1 MNIIVVGC
9 GMVGYSLVEQLSSEN
24 HDIVVIDE
32 DENRVRYITDEFDAM
47 GVIGSGEDCKIL
59 VEAGIERTDLLIA
72 VTDVDEKNL
81 LCCIMAKRF
90 ENCRTIARVRN
101 PVYSSETGFLR
112 RELGL
117 SMIINPEQIAANE
130 IARIIQFPP
139 EIKVDTFTRGRIEL
153 LSLQVAEGS
162 FLEHATVRS
171 IRARLNC
178 NVLVCLVTRDDDA
191 FIPDIDTEF
200 LAGDNIVISALP
212 TEANTFFLKSRIQP
226 QRIKTVMIVGGGTTG
241 YYLARRLTDI
251 GIYTKI
257 IESDTKRCEELS
269 DMLPEAVIINGDG
282 TDERLLLQ
290 EGISAMDAFAALTG
304 LDEENVFLS
313 LYAKNVSKCQTV
325 TKINRINYTEVINKM
340 DLDSVIF
347 PRTLTADYIVK
358 YARSMMNGVSSNVE
372 NIFRLENGKA
382 EAFEFFVSEA
392 SAVTGVPIA
401 RLRLKND
408 LIICSITRNSQVII
422 PGGHDEIRVGDAV
435 IVITTR
441 SFFSDIKD
449 IVNR

>member
-9 GMVGYSLVEQLSSEN
+9 GMVGYSLVEQLSQEN

-32 DENRVRYITDEFDAM
+32 DESKVRYITDEFDAM
-47 GVIGSGEDCKIL
+47 GVVGSGEDCKVL
-59 VEAGIERTDLLIA
+59 VEAGIEHTDLLIA
-72 VTDVDEKNL
+72 VTEVDEKNL
-81 LCCIMAKRF
+81 LCCIMSKRF

-101 PVYSSETGFLR
+101 PVYSAETGFLR

-130 IARIIQFPP
+130 IARIIQYPE

-153 LSLQVAEGS
+153 LNYQVTKDSSLNNETLKGI
-162 FLEHATVRS
+162 RS
-171 IRARLNC
+171 RVKC
-178 NVLVCLVTRDDDA
+178 NMLICLVTRDDDA
-191 FIPDIDTEF
+191 FIPTLDTVFQE
-200 LAGDNIVISALP
+200 GDNLVLVALP
-212 TEANTFFLKSRIQP
+212 SDANNFFLRSGIQP
-226 QRIKTVMIVGGGTTG
+226 EHVRSVMIVGGGTTG
-241 YYLARRLTDI
+241 YYLAKRLTDI
-251 GIYTKI
+251 GIHTKI
-257 IESDTKRCEELS
+257 IEQDARRCEELS
-269 DMLPEAVIINGDG
+269 DLLPKAVVINGDG
-282 TDERLLLQ
+282 TDERLLMQ
-290 EGISAMDAFAALTG
+290 EGIGVADAFAALTG

-313 LYAKNVSKCQTV
+313 LYAKNVSKGQTV

-358 YARSMMNGVSSNVE
+358 YARSMMSGVTSNVE

-382 EAFEFFVSEA
+382 EAFEFFVTEPSI
-392 SAVTGVPIA
+392 VTNKPISK
-401 RLRLKND
+401 LKLKND
-408 LIICSITRNSQVII
+408 LIICSITRDSRVII
-422 PGGHDEIRVGDAV
+422 PTGHDEIKVGDAV

-449 IVNR
+449 IVKR

>member
-32 DENRVRYITDEFDAM
+32 DESRVRYITDEFDAM
-47 GVIGSGEDCKIL
+47 GVVGSGEDCKIL
-59 VEAGIERTDLLIA
+59 VEAGIEHTDLLIA
-72 VTDVDEKNL
+72 VTEVDEKNL

-101 PVYSSETGFLR
+101 PVYSAETGFLR
-112 RELGL
+112 HELGL

-130 IARIIQFPP
+130 IARIIQFPSD
-139 EIKVDTFTRGRIEL
+139 IKVDTFTRGRIEL
-153 LSLQVAEGS
+153 FSVQVTKGS

-171 IRARLNC
+171 IRTKLNC
-178 NVLVCLVTRDDDA
+178 NVLVCLVSRDDDA
-191 FIPDIDTEF
+191 FIPNIDTEF
-200 LAGDNIVISALP
+200 LEGDNLVLSALP
-212 TEANTFFLKSRIQP
+212 TEINNFFLRSKIQP
-226 QRIKTVMIVGGGTTG
+226 QKVKSVMIVGGGTTG
-241 YYLARRLTDI
+241 YYLAKRLTDI

-257 IESDTKRCEELS
+257 IESDKRRCEELA
-269 DMLPEAVIINGDG
+269 DLIPEAVVINGDG

-290 EGISAMDAFAALTG
+290 EGLSAMDAFAALTG

-313 LYAKNVSKCQTV
+313 LYAKNVSKGQTV

-340 DLDSVIF
+340 DLDSVVF

-358 YARSMMNGVSSNVE
+358 YARSMMNGISSNVE

-382 EAFEFFVSEA
+382 EAFEFFVSEP
-392 SAVTGVPIA
+392 SIVTNTPIS
-401 RLRLKND
+401 RLKLKND
-408 LIICSITRNSQVII
+408 LIICSITRNSHVIV

-449 IVNR
+449 IVKR

>member
-32 DENRVRYITDEFDAM
+32 DESRVQYITDEFDAM
-47 GVIGSGEDCKIL
+47 GVVGSGEDCKIL
-59 VEAGIERTDLLIA
+59 IEAGIEHTDLLIA
-72 VTDVDEKNL
+72 VTEVDEKNL

-101 PVYSSETGFLR
+101 PVYSAETGFLR
-112 RELGL
+112 HELGL

-153 LSLQVAEGS
+153 FNVAVTKGS
-162 FLEHATVRS
+162 FLEHATVKS
-171 IRARLNC
+171 IRTKLNC
-178 NVLVCLVTRDDDA
+178 NVLVCLVSRDDDA
-191 FIPDIDTEF
+191 FIPNIDTEF
-200 LAGDNIVISALP
+200 LEGDNLVLSSLP
-212 TEANTFFLKSRIQP
+212 AEINNFFLKSKIQP
-226 QRIKTVMIVGGGTTG
+226 QRVKSVMIVGGGTTG
-241 YYLARRLTDI
+241 YYLAKRLTDI

-257 IESDTKRCEELS
+257 VESDKKRCDELS
-269 DMLPEAVIINGDG
+269 DLLPEAVVINGDG
-282 TDERLLLQ
+282 TDERLLMQ
-290 EGISAMDAFAALTG
+290 EGLAAMDSFAALTG

-313 LYAKNVSKCQTV
+313 LYAKNVSKGQTV

-340 DLDSVIF
+340 DLDSVVF

-358 YARSMMNGVSSNVE
+358 YARSMMNGISSNVE

-382 EAFEFFVSEA
+382 EAFEFFVSEP
-392 SAVTGVPIA
+392 SIVTNTPISK
-401 RLRLKND
+401 LKLKND
-408 LIICSITRNSQVII
+408 LIICSITRNSHVII

-449 IVNR
+449 IVKR

>member
-32 DENRVRYITDEFDAM
+32 DESRVRYITDEFDAM
-47 GVIGSGEDCKIL
+47 GVVGSGEDCKIL
-59 VEAGIERTDLLIA
+59 VEAGIEHTDLLIA
-72 VTDVDEKNL
+72 VTEVDEKNL

-101 PVYSSETGFLR
+101 PVYSAETGFLR
-112 RELGL
+112 HELGL

-130 IARIIQFPP
+130 IARIIQFPSD
-139 EIKVDTFTRGRIEL
+139 IKVDTFTRGRIEL
-153 LSLQVAEGS
+153 FSVQVTKGS

-171 IRARLNC
+171 IRMKLNC
-178 NVLVCLVTRDDDA
+178 NVLVCLVSRDDDA
-191 FIPDIDTEF
+191 FIPNIDTEF
-200 LAGDNIVISALP
+200 LEGDNLVLSALP
-212 TEANTFFLKSRIQP
+212 TEINNFFLRSKIQP
-226 QRIKTVMIVGGGTTG
+226 QKVKSVMIVGGGTTG
-241 YYLARRLTDI
+241 YYLAKRLTDI

-257 IESDTKRCEELS
+257 IESDKKRCEELS
-269 DMLPEAVIINGDG
+269 DLIPEAIVINGDG

-290 EGISAMDAFAALTG
+290 EGLSAMDAFAALTG

-313 LYAKNVSKCQTV
+313 LYAKNVSKGQTV

-340 DLDSVIF
+340 DLDSVVF

-358 YARSMMNGVSSNVE
+358 YARSMMNGISSNVE

-382 EAFEFFVSEA
+382 EAFEFFVSEP
-392 SAVTGVPIA
+392 SIVTNTPIS
-401 RLRLKND
+401 RLKLKND
-408 LIICSITRNSQVII
+408 LIICSITRNSHVIV

-449 IVNR
+449 IVKR

>member
-24 HDIVVIDE
+24 HDIVVVDE

-47 GVIGSGEDCKIL
+47 GVIGSGEDCSIL
-59 VEAGIERTDLLIA
+59 VEAGIEHTDLLIA

-112 RELGL
+112 HELGL
-117 SMIINPEQIAANE
+117 SMIINPEEIAASE

-153 LSLQVAEGS
+153 LNLQVTKGS
-162 FLEHATVRS
+162 FLEHATVRD
-171 IRARLNC
+171 IRTKLGC

-191 FIPDIDTEF
+191 FIPNIDTEF
-200 LAGDNIVISALP
+200 LEGDNIVLSALP
-212 TEANTFFLKSRIQP
+212 TEVNNFFLKSKIQP
-226 QRIKTVMIVGGGTTG
+226 QRVKSVMIVGGGTTG
-241 YYLARRLTDI
+241 YYLAKRLTNI

-257 IESDTKRCEELS
+257 IELDKKRCEELS
-269 DMLPEAVIINGDG
+269 DILPEAVIINGDG
-282 TDERLLLQ
+282 TDERLLMQ
-290 EGISAMDAFAALTG
+290 EGLSAVDAFAALTG

-313 LYAKNVSKCQTV
+313 LYAKNVSKGHTV

-358 YARSMMNGVSSNVE
+358 YARSMMNGMSSNVE

-382 EAFEFFVSEA
+382 EAFEFFVSEP
-392 SAVTGVPIA
+392 SIVTNVPISK
-401 RLRLKND
+401 LKLKND
-408 LIICSITRNSQVII
+408 LIICSITRNSRVII

-449 IVNR
+449 IVRR